1 MRHGVIDRRR
11 QTLTSGLA
19 ALVVTAA
26 ASSGCLGPRVV
37 VIPSGPG
44 VVATPKPS
52 DCKVE
57 FFRTKVDRPYD
68 EIAALY
74 ASGGDTSKSGPEDF
88 QDALRAKAC
97 ELGADALIVTQDY
110 SRSYS
115 SPIAYVGQMNAAA
128 IKYRDAAGGPR

>member
-1 MRHGVIDRRR
+1 MRHEVIGRKRR
-11 QTLTSGLA
+11 TVTGGFVAVLVA
-19 ALVVTAA
+19 AG
-26 ASSGCLGPRVV
+26 SSGCVPPQVV

-44 VVATPKPS
+44 VVAEPKPS
-52 DCKVE
+52 DCRVE

-74 ASGGDTSKSGPEDF
+74 ASGGGSSGPDDF

-110 SRSYS
+110 SLGYS
-115 SPIAYVGQMNAAA
+115 GSGTYRGQMHAAA
-128 IKYRDAAGGPR
+128 IKYRDAVSAPR